1 MLLFLFSSQFSQLFQ
16 IAMALP
22 LLIGI
27 VPESLNA
34 TALFETLIQNI
45 VEVNQYHVTTVRTSS
60 AMIHHRDSLA

>member
-1 MLLFLFSSQFSQLFQ
+1 
-16 IAMALP
+16 MALP

-60 AMIHHRDSLA
+60 MMIHHRDSLA